1 MLGINRRERSGSEI
15 FWGEL
20 TPCEHLVQIY
30 EDDAVFLDTLEGF
43 VAGGLKAGD
52 GVIVIATTPHIRGLD
67 ERLSSVGIDVDA
79 ARDNGDYVVLDA
91 EETLSKF
98 ITNGWPDDDKFRELV
113 TGVLSLVRG
122 DERRVRA
129 FGEMVAVL
137 WAQGHNA
144 ATVRLE
150 YLWHNLCQERDFSL
164 FCAYPKIGF
173 TEFALKSLQD
183 ICDVHSR
190 VIN

>member
-1 MLGINRRERSGSEI
+1 MLDINVLEDTASEI

-20 TPCEHLVQIY
+20 SPSEHLLQIY
-30 EDDAVFLDTLEGF
+30 EDDEIFLDTLEGF

-52 GVIVIATTPHIRGLD
+52 GVVVLATESHITGLD
-67 ERLSSVGIDVDA
+67 MRLSSQGIDINA
-79 ARDNGDYVVLDA
+79 ARLNGDYIVVDA
-91 EETLSKF
+91 EEALSVF
-98 ITNGWPDDDKFRELV
+98 IADGWPNDDQFHELV
-113 TGVLSLVRG
+113 ADLLRRARS

-129 FGEMVAVL
+129 FGELVAVL
-137 WAQGHNA
+137 WGRGHIA

-150 YLWHNLCQERDFSL
+150 YLWHNLCRERGFSL

-173 TEFALKSLQD
+173 TDFALKSMQE

-190 VIN
+190 VIH